1 MKKFYSLVS
10 TLVIAMVFASCSG
23 NKSQEST
30 ESAETESTETTEAME
45 ATFTVDPEASVVAW
59 KGEVVGVYGHNGVI
73 GIQSGNISAKGDQ
86 VTGGEIAIDM
96 TTIVPLDSVSYKD
109 EDGSRASDLVGHL
122 STGDFFLVEEYPT
135 ATFKI
140 KSHNGNQLVGD
151 LTIRGNT
158 KEETAEVT
166 TLNVTEDGLTG
177 EATLVFNRQEYDV
190 NWEHFVKDYILSD
203 DITIDLKIVANK

>member
-1 MKKFYSLVS
+1 MRKFYSLLS
-10 TLVIAMVFASCSG
+10 ALVIAMVFASCSG

-30 ESAETESTETTEAME
+30 ESTETENTETTEAME
-45 ATFTVDPEASVVAW
+45 ATFAVDPEASVVAW

-73 GIQSGNISAKGDQ
+73 GIQNGSISAKGEQ
-86 VTGGEIAIDM
+86 LTGGEIVIDM
-96 TTIVPLDSVSYKD
+96 TTIVPLDSASYKD

-135 ATFKI
+135 ASFKI
-140 KSHNGNQLVGD
+140 KSHSGNQLVGD

-158 KEETAEVT
+158 KEETAEIKA
-166 TLNVTEDGLTG
+166 LNVSEDGLTG

-190 NWEHFVKDYILSD
+190 NWEHFVKDYVLSD
-203 DITIDLKIVANK
+203 DITIDLTIVANK